1 MNNTTFLDACRRREP
16 EHSPVWFMRQAG
28 RYLPSY
34 KRLKDQRNIIDIV
47 KDPELASDVAVD
59 AVNALGVDAGII
71 FADIMVPLEGIGVK
85 FKIEENVGPVVS
97 NPIRSLED
105 VEALGSLDS
114 RQALPY
120 VLDGVRSTV
129 AKLDDSVPLIG
140 FSGAPFTL
148 AAYMIE
154 AGPSRNLEKTKTMI
168 YSRPDVWEALM
179 SKLTDAVKDYLSAQ
193 VQCGVSA
200 VQLFDSWVGCL
211 AAEDYERFVSPHT
224 KKIFSSVSGVP
235 RIHFCA
241 DSAPLVEKFHET
253 GADALSV
260 DWRVP
265 IADVWRRCSEETA
278 VQGNLD
284 PVVASVGGLAMQT
297 RVEGILEAAR
307 GHAGHIFSLGHGV
320 LQNTNP
326 ESLRQIVQVVH
337 ARTRSRN

>member
-1 MNNTTFLDACRRREP
+1 MKNTTFLDACRRGEP

-34 KRLKDQRNIIDIV
+34 KRLKGQRNIMDVV

-105 VEALGSLDS
+105 VTALGTLDPE
-114 RQALPY
+114 RDIPF
-120 VLDGVRSTV
+120 VLDGVRSTIT
-129 AKLDDSVPLIG
+129 KLDDALPLIG

-148 AAYMIE
+148 AAYLIE
-154 AGPSRNLEKTKTMI
+154 GGPSRNLEKTKATI
-168 YSRPDVWEALM
+168 YSRSDVWEALM
-179 SKLTDAVKDYLSAQ
+179 RKLTDTVKDYLTAQ
-193 VQCGVSA
+193 IDCGVSA

-211 AAEDYERFVSPHT
+211 GAEDYARFVSAYT
-224 KKIFSSVSGVP
+224 AEIFSSVSGVP

-241 DSAPLVEKFHET
+241 DSSPLVEEFHKT
-253 GADALSV
+253 GADVLSV

-265 IADVWRRCSEETA
+265 LGDVWRRCSEETA

-284 PVVASVGGLAMQT
+284 PVVAMVGGSAMRT
-297 RVEGILEAAR
+297 RVADILEAAR
-307 GHAGHIFSLGHGV
+307 GHKGHIFSLGHGV
-320 LQNTNP
+320 LQNTDP
-326 ESLRQIVQVVH
+326 ENLRQVVEMAH
-337 ARTRSRN
+337 AHTRSRR

>member
-1 MNNTTFLDACRRREP
+1 MD
-16 EHSPVWFMRQAG
+16 M
-28 RYLPSY
+28 
-34 KRLKDQRNIIDIV
+34 V

-59 AVNALGVDAGII
+59 AVKALGVDAGII

-105 VEALGSLDS
+105 VIALGNLDS
-114 RQALPY
+114 EQDIPY

-129 AKLDDSVPLIG
+129 AKLDDAVPLIG

-154 AGPSRNLEKTKTMI
+154 GGPSRNLEKTKTMI
-168 YSRPDVWEALM
+168 YSRPEVWEALM
-179 SKLTDAVKDYLSAQ
+179 RKLTDTVKDYLSAQ
-193 VQCGVSA
+193 VACGVSA

-211 AAEDYERFVSPHT
+211 AAEDYARFVSAYT
-224 KKIFSSVSGVP
+224 KEIFSSVSGVP

-241 DSAPLVEKFHET
+241 DSAPLVEEFHRT
-253 GADALSV
+253 GADVLSV

-265 IADVWRRCSEETA
+265 LVDVWRRCSEKTA

-284 PVVASVGGLAMQT
+284 PVVASVGGSAMQT
-297 RVEGILEAAR
+297 RVADILDGAR
-307 GHAGHIFSLGHGV
+307 GHKGHIFSLGHGV

-326 ESLRQIVQVVH
+326 ESLRAGRRDGPH
-337 ARTRSRN
+337 AHQEQKVE